1 MEEVRKIKCM
11 KDLSVCVRGGGEW
24 ANISKMDTATT
35 EREID
40 VLVAIVGKITCL

>member
-1 MEEVRKIKCM
+1 MYEGLER
-11 KDLSVCVRGGGEW
+11 VCEGGGEW

-40 VLVAIVGKITCL
+40 VLVAIGGKITCL